1 MNDWVF
7 SILWIGGIG
16 AVCGTALAFASRYL
30 TVEEDP
36 RIEQV
41 TNELPGAN
49 CGGCGFAG
57 CADYARAMV
66 TTSVTTALCPLCNSA
81 TLAKIAAIFG
91 RTVEA
96 VERKVARVHCGGS
109 DSEALRR
116 FAYNGIA
123 DCAAAAAT
131 GGGDKA
137 CAYGC
142 LGYGSC
148 VRVCPVGA
156 IAISGG
162 LASVNPAT
170 CISCGKCVPAC
181 PRGLITLV
189 PAAAKIHVLCSSRD
203 KGPVVK
209 KVCGVG
215 CIGCALCVKLSDG
228 AIAMDGFLAKVDY
241 SIPLTND
248 ALVDKCP
255 GHCILK
261 IG

>member
-1 MNDWVF
+1 MSDWLV
-7 SILWIGGIG
+7 SILWVGGIG
-16 AVCGTALAFASRYL
+16 AVCGAALAFAARYL
-30 TVEEDP
+30 SVDEDP
-36 RIEQV
+36 LIEKV
-41 TNELPGAN
+41 TEELPGAN

-57 CADYARAMV
+57 CAEYAKAMV
-66 TTSVTTALCPLCNSA
+66 TAGAATNLCPVGGC
-81 TLAKIAAIFG
+81 TVVAKISALLG
-91 RTVEA
+91 RVAEA
-96 VERKVARVHCGGS
+96 TERKVALVRCGGS

-131 GGGDKA
+131 AGGDKA
-137 CAYGC
+137 CTYGC

-148 VRVCPVGA
+148 ARVCPVSA
-156 IAISGG
+156 IALVDG
-162 LASVNPAT
+162 LARVDQAL

-189 PAAAKIHVLCSSRD
+189 PAAATLHILCSSKD

-215 CIGCALCVKLSDG
+215 CIGCTLCVKLSDG

-241 SIPLTND
+241 SKPLTND
-248 ALVDKCP
+248 ALVEKCP
-255 GHCILK
+255 GHCITK

>member
-1 MNDWVF
+1 
-7 SILWIGGIG
+7 
-16 AVCGTALAFASRYL
+16 
-30 TVEEDP
+30 
-36 RIEQV
+36 
-41 TNELPGAN
+41 
-49 CGGCGFAG
+49 
-57 CADYARAMV
+57 
-66 TTSVTTALCPLCNSA
+66 VTTALCPLCNSA